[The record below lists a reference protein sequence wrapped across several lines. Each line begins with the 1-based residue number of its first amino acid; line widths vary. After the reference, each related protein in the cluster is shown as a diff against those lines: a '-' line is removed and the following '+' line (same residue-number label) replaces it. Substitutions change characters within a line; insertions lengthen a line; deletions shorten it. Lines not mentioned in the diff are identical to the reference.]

1 MKKLIFILVLTF
13 FSSLNAQEIVVD
25 KLLEKI
31 NITKNKEEKQK
42 LLKKLKETL
51 ANKNEKEMQEANAI
65 IKAKQK
71 LPSKVYDDTFLNK

>member
-31 NITKNKEEKQK
+31 NITKNKEEKQNC
-42 LLKKLKETL
+42 LK
-51 ANKNEKEMQEANAI
+51 N
-65 IKAKQK
+65 
-71 LPSKVYDDTFLNK
+71 

>member
-1 MKKLIFILVLTF
+1 MKKFIFILVVTF

-31 NITKNKEEKQK
+31 NITKNKEEKQE
-42 LLKKLKETL
+42 LLKKLKEIL

>member
-1 MKKLIFILVLTF
+1 MKKSIFILILSF
-13 FSSLNAQEIVVD
+13 FTILNAQEIVVD

-31 NITKNKEEKQK
+31 NTTKNKEEKEE